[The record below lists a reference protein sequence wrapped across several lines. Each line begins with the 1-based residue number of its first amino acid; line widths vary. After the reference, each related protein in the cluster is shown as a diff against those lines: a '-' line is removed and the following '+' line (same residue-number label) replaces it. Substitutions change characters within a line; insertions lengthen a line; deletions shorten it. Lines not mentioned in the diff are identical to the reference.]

1 MLFFD
6 WEKLIFNSSSHSNN
20 QDHKVD
26 ISKSSFAGMDIV
38 ESLHKKR
45 CLHNHSS
52 VNHYKSS
59 GLLRSPLNPMNSQY
73 NSNTSWKNW

>member
-26 ISKSSFAGMDIV
+26 ISKNSFSSMDTA
-38 ESLHKKR
+38 ESLYKKNN
-45 CLHNHSS
+45 LKIGSS
-52 VNHYKSS
+52 KA
-59 GLLRSPLNPMNSQY
+59 
-73 NSNTSWKNW
+73 